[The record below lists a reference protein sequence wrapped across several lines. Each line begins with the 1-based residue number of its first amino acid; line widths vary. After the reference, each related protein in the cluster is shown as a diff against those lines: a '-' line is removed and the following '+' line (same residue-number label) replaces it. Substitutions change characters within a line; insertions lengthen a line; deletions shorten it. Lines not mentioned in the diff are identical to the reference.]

1 MNNSVNV
8 QNENNNELKKAIL
21 IGIIVSIVGSIVVIL
36 ILRFLVFGVHK
47 NTTGLSDYKA
57 ANVDL
62 NCAYSHNTGDTDISI
77 YSDFIY
83 NYQKSYK
90 LVIYNR
96 MVIKY
101 QNGLTDDNV
110 TEMINKLNSLDCIV
124 DGNNDFCVSNRLNFD
139 SSGFGWSY
147 ITDKPNNTLTVIF
160 YNYYGSGKRI
170 TANDKEQIKTHYK
183 NEGYICEQK

>member
-1 MNNSVNV
+1 MNNSINV

-36 ILRFLVFGVHK
+36 ILKFLVFGVHK

-90 LVIYNR
+90 LAIYNR

-110 TEMINKLNSLDCIV
+110 TEMINKLNSLDCII
-124 DGNNDFCVSNRLNFD
+124 DG
-139 SSGFGWSY
+139 
-147 ITDKPNNTLTVIF
+147 KNNTLTVIF

-183 NEGYICEQK
+183 NEGYICE

>member
-83 NYQKSYK
+83 NYCGGDRCSSQP
-90 LVIYNR
+90 VP
-96 MVIKY
+96 
-101 QNGLTDDNV
+101 GGW
-110 TEMINKLNSLDCIV
+110 TE
-124 DGNNDFCVSNRLNFD
+124 
-139 SSGFGWSY
+139 
-147 ITDKPNNTLTVIF
+147 
-160 YNYYGSGKRI
+160 
-170 TANDKEQIKTHYK
+170 A
-183 NEGYICEQK
+183 

>member
-1 MNNSVNV
+1 MNNSINV

-36 ILRFLVFGVHK
+36 ILKFLVFGVHK

-83 NYQKSYK
+83 N
-90 LVIYNR
+90 R

-101 QNGLTDDNV
+101 QNDLTDDKV
-110 TEMINKLNSLDCIV
+110 TEMINKLNSLDCII

-183 NEGYICEQK
+183 NEGYICE

>member
-36 ILRFLVFGVHK
+36 ILKFLVFGVHK

-62 NCAYSHNTGDTDISI
+62 NCAYSHNTSDTDISI

-90 LVIYNR
+90 LAIYNR

-101 QNGLTDDNV
+101 QNDLTDDKV
-110 TEMINKLNSLDCIV
+110 TEMINKLNSLDCELFKNVNGIKHCKKKDITFEKV
-124 DGNNDFCVSNRLNFD
+124 NNDVKKF
-139 SSGFGWSY
+139 
-147 ITDKPNNTLTVIF
+147 
-160 YNYYGSGKRI
+160 
-170 TANDKEQIKTHYK
+170 YK
-183 NEGYICEQK
+183 NK

>member
-36 ILRFLVFGVHK
+36 ILKFLVFGVHK

-90 LVIYNR
+90 LAMAIGLSFTALTLCSVYT
-96 MVIKY
+96 MVSEW
-101 QNGLTDDNV
+101 V
-110 TEMINKLNSLDCIV
+110 KLNDWTALLDVVPYMETALWVFTIMSIV
-124 DGNNDFCVSNRLNFD
+124 LN
-139 SSGFGWSY
+139 
-147 ITDKPNNTLTVIF
+147 ITPILLELKN
-160 YNYYGSGKRI
+160 
-170 TANDKEQIKTHYK
+170 KE
-183 NEGYICEQK
+183 

>member
-1 MNNSVNV
+1 M
-8 QNENNNELKKAIL
+8 
-21 IGIIVSIVGSIVVIL
+21 
-36 ILRFLVFGVHK
+36 
-47 NTTGLSDYKA
+47 SDYKA

-90 LVIYNR
+90 LAIYNR

-101 QNGLTDDNV
+101 QNGLTDDKV

-183 NEGYICEQK
+183 NEGYICE

>member
-36 ILRFLVFGVHK
+36 ILKFLVFGVHK
-47 NTTGLSDYKA
+47 NTTGLYDYKA

-90 LVIYNR
+90 LAIYNR

-101 QNGLTDDNV
+101 QNGLTDDKI
-110 TEMINKLNSLDCIV
+110 TEMINKLNSLDCII

-160 YNYYGSGKRI
+160 YNYYDSGKRI

-183 NEGYICEQK
+183 NEGYICE

>member
-36 ILRFLVFGVHK
+36 ILKFLVFGVHK

-90 LVIYNR
+90 LAIYNR

-101 QNGLTDDNV
+101 QNGLTDDKI
-110 TEMINKLNSLDCIV
+110 TEMINKLNSLDCII

-160 YNYYGSGKRI
+160 YNYYDSGKRI

-183 NEGYICEQK
+183 NEGYICE

>member
-1 MNNSVNV
+1 M
-8 QNENNNELKKAIL
+8 
-21 IGIIVSIVGSIVVIL
+21 
-36 ILRFLVFGVHK
+36 GVHK

-90 LVIYNR
+90 LAIYNR

-101 QNGLTDDNV
+101 Q
-110 TEMINKLNSLDCIV
+110 KW
-124 DGNNDFCVSNRLNFD
+124 FNR
-139 SSGFGWSY
+139 
-147 ITDKPNNTLTVIF
+147 
-160 YNYYGSGKRI
+160 
-170 TANDKEQIKTHYK
+170 
-183 NEGYICEQK
+183 

>member
-36 ILRFLVFGVHK
+36 ILKFLVFGVHK

-90 LVIYNR
+90 LAIYNR
-96 MVIKY
+96 MVI
-101 QNGLTDDNV
+101 
-110 TEMINKLNSLDCIV
+110 INKLNSLDCII

-160 YNYYGSGKRI
+160 YNYYGSSKRI

-183 NEGYICEQK
+183 NEGYICE

>member
-1 MNNSVNV
+1 
-8 QNENNNELKKAIL
+8 
-21 IGIIVSIVGSIVVIL
+21 
-36 ILRFLVFGVHK
+36 
-47 NTTGLSDYKA
+47 
-57 ANVDL
+57 
-62 NCAYSHNTGDTDISI
+62 
-77 YSDFIY
+77 
-83 NYQKSYK
+83 
-90 LVIYNR
+90 

-183 NEGYICEQK
+183 NEGYICE